1 MELLSES
8 FQSSSDVGYELT
20 PTEEKVIRLLAS
32 GLQQKEISFQLDIS
46 VNTLKTHLRSA
57 YRKLGVHNEAAA
69 VARFCQQMIS
79 MRNQI

>member
-69 VARFCQQMIS
+69 VARFLLAEKC
-79 MRNQI
+79 RG